1 MMITSTKA
9 QKTVHSNGQWHWE
22 SSFQTEKRKKE
33 KREINPLI
41 FANENKTNWN
51 IDIHLDKNQIVF
63 ALASIGIMQIDT
75 NSNDSEWKY
84 FSNIQ

>member
-1 MMITSTKA
+1 MTMGI
-9 QKTVHSNGQWHWE
+9 VFSNVK
-22 SSFQTEKRKKE
+22 SKKE

-41 FANENKTNWN
+41 FANENITNWN
-51 IDIHLDKNQIVF
+51 IDIHLDKNQTVF